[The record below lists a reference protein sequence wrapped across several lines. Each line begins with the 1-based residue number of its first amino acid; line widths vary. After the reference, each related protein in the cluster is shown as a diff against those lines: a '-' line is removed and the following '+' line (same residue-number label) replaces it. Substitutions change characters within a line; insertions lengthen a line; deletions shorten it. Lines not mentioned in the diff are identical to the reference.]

1 MFCFLITQQLEAS
14 FVSAIAHVV
23 PVLSGVECTGVVR
36 QGWMREVGCLW
47 VLKHPYPTTKRTE
60 KRGPE
65 GREGERQREKQTE
78 TEKG

>member
-1 MFCFLITQQLEAS
+1 
-14 FVSAIAHVV
+14 
-23 PVLSGVECTGVVR
+23 
-36 QGWMREVGCLW
+36 MREVGCLW

-65 GREGERQREKQTE
+65 GREGEGQREKQTE